1 MTQTIKLHYGTTQP
15 LLSARMRSNPTLAK
29 LVNKLVGYTNI
40 GNYAR
45 SKVFGKQIS
54 TLNLAEM
61 RNILDLGCGY
71 GEYSFM
77 MAKTLP
83 GANIKALD
91 IDKDALEKVR
101 YAQQNLQLKNLEIF
115 EGYIDQLKHSD
126 FDLIYSVDVFE
137 HIPKD
142 QMPFAQA
149 HAKLRDGGYL
159 MVKMPTVVQTV
170 VLPKSWFKAHEEWL
184 NHEHPGQVY
193 TLNDLKE
200 RFKSEGFNVIF
211 ASQTDGILSR
221 FAWEL
226 AYLMKKAGTFFQLL
240 SLPVCKSLIAADMLF
255 TRGNTPKGNAITVI
269 GQKINAN

>member
-1 MTQTIKLHYGTTQP
+1 MTQTIKLHYGSTQP
-15 LLSARMRSNPTLAK
+15 LLSQRMRTNPTLAK
-29 LVNKLVGYTNI
+29 LVNKVVGYTNI

-45 SKVFGKQIS
+45 SKVFAKQIS

-61 RNILDLGCGY
+61 QNILDLGCGY

-83 GANIKALD
+83 NTNIKALD

-101 YAQQNLQLKNLEIF
+101 YAQENLKLKNLEIF
-115 EGYIDQLKHSD
+115 EGFIDQLPESN

-137 HIPKD
+137 HIQKD
-142 QMPFAQA
+142 QMPFTQA
-149 HAKLRDGGYL
+149 HNKLRKGGYL
-159 MVKMPTVVQTV
+159 MVKMPNITQTAV
-170 VLPKSWFKAHEEWL
+170 FPKSWFKAHEEWL

-200 RFKSEGFNVIF
+200 RFKSEGFNIIF

-226 AYLMKKAGTFFQLL
+226 AYLMKKAGTLFQLL
-240 SLPVCKSLIAADMLF
+240 SLPICKLLISADMFF
-255 TRGNTPKGNAITVI
+255 TRGNTQNGNAITVI
-269 GQKINAN
+269 GQKK